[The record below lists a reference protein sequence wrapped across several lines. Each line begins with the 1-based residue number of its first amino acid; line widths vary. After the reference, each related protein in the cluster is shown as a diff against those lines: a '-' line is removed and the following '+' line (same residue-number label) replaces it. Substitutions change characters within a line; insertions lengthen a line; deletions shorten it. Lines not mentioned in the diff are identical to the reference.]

1 MNRKFRFENGR
12 FYYYGNHS
20 PQMTFLGLLAAKWLI
35 LTVAVLA
42 AAVLIEN
49 IEVSG
54 FFAALFAAAAIGFL
68 NMFFK
73 PILLILTLPINIMSL
88 GLFTIVIN
96 ALLLR
101 MASGMIGDSFNVV
114 GFWSTIFG
122 AIVISV
128 VNWFLTMVVADTTKS
143 RYMRRPRGPGG
154 SRTRPG
160 SGPDA
165 KPGPKSEETIDLN
178 KKGDRWE

>member
-1 MNRKFRFENGR
+1 
-12 FYYYGNHS
+12 
-20 PQMTFLGLLAAKWLI
+20 MTFLGLLAAKWLI

-54 FFAALFAAAAIGFL
+54 FFAALLAAAAIGFL

-101 MASGMIGDSFNVV
+101 MASGMIGDAFNVV

-128 VNWFLTMVVADTTKS
+128 VNWFLTMVVADTT
-143 RYMRRPRGPGG
+143 RPGYMRRPPGTGRPRKRTGRG
-154 SRTRPG
+154 S
-160 SGPDA
+160 DA
-165 KPGPKSEETIDLN
+165 EPGPKSDETIDLN